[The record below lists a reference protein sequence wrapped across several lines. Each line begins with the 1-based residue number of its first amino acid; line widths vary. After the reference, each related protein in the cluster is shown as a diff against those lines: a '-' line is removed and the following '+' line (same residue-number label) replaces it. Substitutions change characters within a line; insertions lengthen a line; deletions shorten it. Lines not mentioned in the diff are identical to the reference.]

1 MKCSLHFNAL
11 RTNESNDNE
20 DSDVQWMFLELK
32 LIKLF
37 QFIESGLK
45 QRRWNIFAVPN
56 FTVLIIFV
64 ITAVHDP
71 SVHPPPPPH
80 MFIVV
85 FSKAQVGNSLGWK
98 ARSLSWSMNVNVNIQ
113 VLTEGR
119 VCGEYKKADNT
130 DRGV

>member
-1 MKCSLHFNAL
+1 
-11 RTNESNDNE
+11 
-20 DSDVQWMFLELK
+20 MFLELK

-45 QRRWNIFAVPN
+45 QRRGNIFAVPN

-71 SVHPPPPPH
+71 SVHPPPPH

-85 FSKAQVGNSLGWK
+85 FSKAQVGNSLG
-98 ARSLSWSMNVNVNIQ
+98 
-113 VLTEGR
+113 
-119 VCGEYKKADNT
+119 
-130 DRGV
+130 